1 MTDACREFLN
11 ELLKTSKAIK
21 NLKFST
27 YQELQCLLK
36 KESQLM
42 IKVGK
47 FIAFDLQQRNNR
59 FLR

>member
-1 MTDACREFLN
+1 VTDACREVLN

-42 IKVGK
+42 IKVGRL
-47 FIAFDLQQRNNR
+47 IAFDLQQRNNR

>member
-1 MTDACREFLN
+1 MTDACREVLN

-21 NLKFST
+21 NLNFST

-42 IKVGK
+42 IKVGRL
-47 FIAFDLQQRNNR
+47 IAFDLQQRNNR